1 MTGTEGSGADTR
13 TLVAAGGFSLRCRGR
28 LDAAA
33 GDAVFVYL
41 RPENLVVLND
51 GEEGGYEN
59 VIEGRIERVIF
70 EGPTAQLRVD
80 VGGRELRADVSGG
93 QRLTLIESHGKVRL
107 GFNDVTL
114 IKGSGMPPSAPEA
127 PVS

>member
-1 MTGTEGSGADTR
+1 MNRFGTLLHPLA
-13 TLVAAGGFSLRCRGR
+13 VAL
-28 LDAAA
+28 AAA
-33 GDAVFVYL
+33 IGDAVFVYL

-51 GEEGGYEN
+51 GEEGDYEN
-59 VIEGRIERVIF
+59 VVEGKIERVIF

-93 QRLTLIESHGKVRL
+93 QRLTLIESHGRVRL

-114 IKGSGMPPSAPEA
+114 IAGARPAADPNAAE
-127 PVS
+127 PVA